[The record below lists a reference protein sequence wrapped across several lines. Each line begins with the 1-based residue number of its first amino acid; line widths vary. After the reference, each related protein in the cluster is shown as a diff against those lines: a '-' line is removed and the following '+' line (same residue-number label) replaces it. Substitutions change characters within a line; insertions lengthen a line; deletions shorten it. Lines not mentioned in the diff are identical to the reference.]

1 MIKSKI
7 NKIKIKLQ
15 KRNKNLKAKL
25 KRFNKP
31 SSMKLIL
38 DKVLKN
44 RKFKHKKRNLKLRKK
59 RHKRNNK
66 SRKLIRNL
74 TLITGLSLNFL

>member
-15 KRNKNLKAKL
+15 KRNKNLKVNL
-25 KRFNKP
+25 KKFNKP

-38 DKVLKN
+38 DKGLKSK
-44 RKFKHKKRNLKLRKK
+44 KFKDKTRN
-59 RHKRNNK
+59 
-66 SRKLIRNL
+66 
-74 TLITGLSLNFL
+74 

>member
-15 KRNKNLKAKL
+15 KRNKNLKVNL
-25 KRFNKP
+25 KKFNKP

-38 DKVLKN
+38 DKGLKSK
-44 RKFKHKKRNLKLRKK
+44 KFKDKTRNLKLRKK
-59 RHKRNNK
+59 RHKRNNRNK
-66 SRKLIRNL
+66 KRIRNL
-74 TLITGLSLNFL
+74 K

>member
-15 KRNKNLKAKL
+15 KRNKKLKANL

-38 DKVLKN
+38 DKVLKSK
-44 RKFKHKKRNLKLRKK
+44 KFKHKTRNLKLRKK

-66 SRKLIRNL
+66 NKKLIRNL